1 MSVVVRK
8 AKKEDMPQ
16 VLELIQELAVFE
28 KQPNAVQ
35 VDVATLQAEGFSNH
49 PLFTCFVSLLEGQIV
64 GMALCYFRF
73 STWKGRTVHLEDLIV
88 KESKRGQGIGM
99 ALYKKVM
106 EHAASFNVKRVEWVV
121 LGWNTPALQFYEKT
135 GATILKDW
143 YLAQLDQEGLSNF
156 ISTSCFPKN
165 IP

>member
-8 AKKEDMPQ
+8 ATKEDMPD
-16 VLELIQELAVFE
+16 VLELIKELAVFE

-35 VDVATLQAEGFSNH
+35 INIDTLVAEGFGNQ

-73 STWKGRTVHLEDLIV
+73 STWKGRSVYLEDLIV
-88 KESKRGQGIGM
+88 KESKRGQGVGM
-99 ALYKKVM
+99 ALYKRVM
-106 EHAASFNVKRVEWVV
+106 EYAASFNVKRVEWVV
-121 LGWNTPALQFYEKT
+121 LGWNTPAIKFYEKT

-143 YLAQLDQEGLSNF
+143 YLAQFDQEGLSNF
-156 ISTSCFPKN
+156 ISPSS
-165 IP
+165 

>member
-8 AKKEDMPQ
+8 ATKEDMPD
-16 VLELIQELAVFE
+16 VLELIKELAVFE

-35 VDVATLQAEGFSNH
+35 INIDTLVTEGFGNQ

-73 STWKGRTVHLEDLIV
+73 STWKGRSVHLEDLIV
-88 KESKRGQGIGM
+88 KESKRGQGVGM
-99 ALYKKVM
+99 ALYKRVM
-106 EHAASFNVKRVEWVV
+106 EYAASFNVKRVEWVV
-121 LGWNTPALQFYEKT
+121 LGWNTPAIKFYEKT

-143 YLAQLDQEGLSNF
+143 YLAQFDQEGLSNF
-156 ISTSCFPKN
+156 ISPNS
-165 IP
+165 

>member
-8 AKKEDMPQ
+8 ATKEDMPE
-16 VLELIQELAVFE
+16 VLELIKELAVFE

-35 VDVATLQAEGFSNH
+35 INVDTLVAEGFSSQ
-49 PLFTCFVSLLEGQIV
+49 PLFTCFVCLLEGQIV

-73 STWKGRTVHLEDLIV
+73 STWKGRSVHLEDLIV
-88 KESKRGQGIGM
+88 KESKRGQGVGM
-99 ALYKKVM
+99 ALYKSVM

-121 LGWNTPALQFYEKT
+121 LGWNTPAIKFYEKT

-143 YLAQLDQEGLSNF
+143 YLAQFDQEGLSNF
-156 ISTSCFPKN
+156 ISPSS
-165 IP
+165 

>member
-8 AKKEDMPQ
+8 AKKEDMPD
-16 VLELIQELAVFE
+16 VLELIKELAVFE

-35 VDVATLQAEGFSNH
+35 INIDTLVAEGFGNQ

-73 STWKGRTVHLEDLIV
+73 STWKGRSVHLEDLIV
-88 KESKRGQGIGM
+88 KESKRGQGVGM
-99 ALYKKVM
+99 ALYKRVM
-106 EHAASFNVKRVEWVV
+106 EYAASFNVKRVEWVV
-121 LGWNTPALQFYEKT
+121 LGWNTPAIKFYEKT

-143 YLAQLDQEGLSNF
+143 YLAQFDQEGLSNF
-156 ISTSCFPKN
+156 ISPSS
-165 IP
+165 

>member
-8 AKKEDMPQ
+8 ATKEDMPD
-16 VLELIQELAVFE
+16 VLELIKELAVFE

-35 VDVATLQAEGFSNH
+35 INIDTLVAEGFGNQ

-73 STWKGRTVHLEDLIV
+73 STWKGRSVHLEDLIV
-88 KESKRGQGIGM
+88 KESKRGQGVGM
-99 ALYKKVM
+99 ALYKRVM

-121 LGWNTPALQFYEKT
+121 LGWNTPAIKFYEKT

-143 YLAQLDQEGLSNF
+143 YLAQFDQEGLSNF
-156 ISTSCFPKN
+156 ISPSS
-165 IP
+165 

>member
-8 AKKEDMPQ
+8 ATKEDMPD
-16 VLELIQELAVFE
+16 VLELIKELAVFE

-35 VDVATLQAEGFSNH
+35 INIDTLVAEGFGNQ

-73 STWKGRTVHLEDLIV
+73 STWKGRSVHLEDLIV
-88 KESKRGQGIGM
+88 KESKRGQGVGM
-99 ALYKKVM
+99 ALYKRVM
-106 EHAASFNVKRVEWVV
+106 EYAASFNVKRVEWVV
-121 LGWNTPALQFYEKT
+121 LGWNTPAIKFYEKT

-143 YLAQLDQEGLSNF
+143 YLAQFDQEGLSNF
-156 ISTSCFPKN
+156 ISPSS
-165 IP
+165 

>member
-8 AKKEDMPQ
+8 ATKEDMPD
-16 VLELIQELAVFE
+16 VLELIKELAVFE

-35 VDVATLQAEGFSNH
+35 ITVDTLVAEGFGSQ
-49 PLFTCFVSLLEGQIV
+49 PLFTCFVCLLEGQIV

-73 STWKGRTVHLEDLIV
+73 STWKGRSVHLEDLIV
-88 KESKRGQGIGM
+88 KESKRGQGVGM
-99 ALYKKVM
+99 ALYKRVM

-121 LGWNTPALQFYEKT
+121 LGWNTPAIKFYEKT

-143 YLAQLDQEGLSNF
+143 YLAQFDQEGLSNF
-156 ISTSCFPKN
+156 ISPSS
-165 IP
+165 

>member
-8 AKKEDMPQ
+8 ATKEDMPD
-16 VLELIQELAVFE
+16 VLELIKELAVFE

-35 VDVATLQAEGFSNH
+35 INIDTLVAEGFGNQ

-73 STWKGRTVHLEDLIV
+73 STWKGRSVHLEDLIV
-88 KESKRGQGIGM
+88 KESKRGQGVGM
-99 ALYKKVM
+99 ALYKSVM
-106 EHAASFNVKRVEWVV
+106 EYAASFNVKRVEWVV
-121 LGWNTPALQFYEKT
+121 LGWNPPAIKFYEKT

-143 YLAQLDQEGLSNF
+143 YLAQFDQEGLSNF
-156 ISTSCFPKN
+156 ISPNS
-165 IP
+165 

>member
-8 AKKEDMPQ
+8 ATKEDMPD
-16 VLELIQELAVFE
+16 VLELIKELAVFE

-35 VDVATLQAEGFSNH
+35 INIDTLVAEGFGNQ

-73 STWKGRTVHLEDLIV
+73 STWKGRSVHLEDLIV
-88 KESKRGQGIGM
+88 KESKRGQGVGM
-99 ALYKKVM
+99 ALYKSVM
-106 EHAASFNVKRVEWVV
+106 EYAVSFNVKRVEWVV
-121 LGWNTPALQFYEKT
+121 LGWNTPAIKFYEKT

-143 YLAQLDQEGLSNF
+143 YLAQFDQEGLSNF
-156 ISTSCFPKN
+156 ISPNS
-165 IP
+165 

>member
-8 AKKEDMPQ
+8 ATKEDMPD
-16 VLELIQELAVFE
+16 VLELIKELAVFE

-35 VDVATLQAEGFSNH
+35 INIDTLVAEGFGNQ

-73 STWKGRTVHLEDLIV
+73 STWKGRSVHLEDLIV
-88 KESKRGQGIGM
+88 KESKRGQGVGM
-99 ALYKKVM
+99 ALYKRVM

-121 LGWNTPALQFYEKT
+121 LGWNTPAIKFYEKT

-143 YLAQLDQEGLSNF
+143 YLAQFDQEGLSNF
-156 ISTSCFPKN
+156 ISPNS
-165 IP
+165 

>member
-8 AKKEDMPQ
+8 ATKKDMPD
-16 VLELIQELAVFE
+16 VLELIKELAVFE

-35 VDVATLQAEGFSNH
+35 INIDTLVAEGFGNQ

-73 STWKGRTVHLEDLIV
+73 STWKGRSVHLEDLIV
-88 KESKRGQGIGM
+88 KESKRGQGVGM
-99 ALYKKVM
+99 ALYKRVM
-106 EHAASFNVKRVEWVV
+106 EYAASFNVKRVEWVV
-121 LGWNTPALQFYEKT
+121 LGWNTPAIKFYEKT

-143 YLAQLDQEGLSNF
+143 YLAQFDQEGLSNF
-156 ISTSCFPKN
+156 ISPNS
-165 IP
+165 

>member
-8 AKKEDMPQ
+8 ATKEDMPD
-16 VLELIQELAVFE
+16 VLELIKELAVFE

-35 VDVATLQAEGFSNH
+35 INIDTLVAEGFGNQ

-73 STWKGRTVHLEDLIV
+73 STWKGRSVHLEDLIV
-88 KESKRGQGIGM
+88 KESKRGQGVGM
-99 ALYKKVM
+99 ALYKRVM
-106 EHAASFNVKRVEWVV
+106 EYAASFNVKRVEWVV
-121 LGWNTPALQFYEKT
+121 LGWNTPAIKFYEKT

-143 YLAQLDQEGLSNF
+143 YLAQFDQEGLSNF
-156 ISTSCFPKN
+156 ISPNS
-165 IP
+165 